1 MNKYRIVI
9 LAAAILLAFSFAAFS
24 ADKYAAGMI
33 VGFGEKMSGPQQAI
47 MKVQLGAST
56 QSGHEE
62 LGEAVETITISA
74 VEEKA
79 AYKGLLGEDEM
90 GPVGVS
96 GTFIRKSEAN
106 GGIWVAS
113 SNNDYS
119 PLVYANAFYT
129 AGIRDVI
136 MSVSSVEPVPGMMV
150 LGVVA
155 GAYEKLTGSAL
166 DDDALKLAA
175 EEMLLTAK
183 LGKSLE
189 HYEMGAEVA
198 AYAKEYATTNKG
210 ASASDIANVMGER
223 IALYERE
230 IADTELTE
238 LAECISRYAASGD
251 AHADMGAQL
260 ATLRAEQLWLVEPKE
275 RMMDEEELAQAD
287 EELQE
292 IIQYLDEEEK
302 EPSFFQKNSG
312 WIMPLGLV
320 LIAALLAIA
329 IAYFQTRQGNKGGKN
344 GRS

>member
-1 MNKYRIVI
+1 MNRFRIAV

-24 ADKYAAGMI
+24 AEKYAIGMI

-47 MKVQLGAST
+47 MRVQLGAST

-62 LGEAVETITISA
+62 LGEAVETVTISA
-74 VEEKA
+74 VDEKA
-79 AYKGLLGEDEM
+79 AYNGLLDEDEM

-96 GTFIRKSEAN
+96 GTFIRKVDVG

-119 PLVYANAFYT
+119 PLVFANSFYT

-183 LGKSLE
+183 LGKALE

-198 AYAKEYATTNKG
+198 AFAKEYATVNEGT
-210 ASASDIANVMGER
+210 SASDIAKVMGER

-230 IADTELTE
+230 VSGAELTE

-251 AHADMGAQL
+251 DHADMGAQL

-275 RMMDEEELAQAD
+275 RMMNEEELAQAD

-312 WIMPLGLV
+312 WILPLGLV
-320 LIAALLAIA
+320 LIAALLAIV
-329 IAYFQTRQGNKGGKN
+329 IAYFQTRQGNKGGRN